1 MKTRLKHMTK
11 STVSVLLS
19 LLMIVSAFTVG
30 IVGTDAAKTTASDPV
45 GAQLTEDDSVS
56 AKTED
61 DGETVGAKV
70 EDDSEVGAT
79 TYYLLLGDNNNN
91 PSGWTKY
98 VSSSSQSFTVTP
110 SSLGLSSF
118 KTGHTYY
125 VGISSST
132 SYTNMWSQGGSSAIG
147 TKTGSIKEA
156 AAQGFNIG
164 STRYNFARFQLNS
177 AVDSVKVTTSHS
189 SGATTYNFSTGTSTW
204 TVVGDSTELF
214 GTAWDYTATANDMT
228 GSGTSYTWSKS
239 NVSLTAGT
247 ISYQVAKNHANT
259 TFYPSTAAT
268 QTVSS
273 TGVYDVTVTYNDST
287 HAVNMTLTDRTPH
300 TLTVGSPGNAVLT
313 AAYNGTTANEGG
325 TLSVPAGSTVNVY
338 VTPDTGYK
346 LDTITSTAGGATS
359 VSGNKGRLT
368 MPAADTTLNITL
380 TDAGKKTIYFNN
392 MNTLYAM
399 VSAKYTYNGTTT
411 SNTMTRLS
419 NSNIWSIEV
428 PADLNE
434 ITFVGDNGNNT
445 GSMSIPNTTAPK
457 YTAPTNKTAP
467 TIINGGTWG
476 EYTARANEVIV
487 TNGSSITNGI
497 NNGTLFA
504 GITATMYDYYADG
517 EVSSGA
523 TNWLTGI
530 NTTANSKEY
539 TTKDNDWKWNS
550 FKTLNAALSDYAST
564 HSVTYPLYFGN
575 LNVWSD
581 NGNGNAIGGVGHS
594 NKSTITSY
602 TNWNQIANGSI
613 QLDNGSNAVTGLS
626 GKTLANSNIHYYSSS
641 DSTNENGAIMAM
653 FDEDFLSGENNQN
666 AALATILR
674 SSFPVRIET
683 RGATTTYP
691 NKIYVSAGE
700 WGNDN
705 AQIWAHLYTD
715 STHYV
720 DIKMEKVGS
729 YYECENTNSYTNVTL
744 VRMPSNYT
752 GTSGT
757 DLDWSKKWGQS
768 TANYTVPTA
777 TTSAARLY
785 SFSSWEPGN
794 TGNGVFDTTD
804 IPSSYG
810 TTSGGYKY
818 YQFNSDGG
826 KDNAYVEGITKPTS
840 SATGSATLEYY
851 ENSNKVYSAEYGKDK
866 KAAGFFPFDNNN
878 FINRVD
884 KHAHDLGFGMKLEIP
899 FTLNENGVLDDGT
912 TPQTFDFSG
921 DDDLWVFIDNKLV
934 LDLGGEHT
942 KTTGSINFKDCSVTA
957 NNKQAIVA
965 GVTRNGKFGTN
976 VTGGWFD
983 NSDPN
988 TVHTM
993 TIYYMERG
1001 MFDSNL
1007 MFGFSFHA
1015 IPNQLKTEKKVRT
1028 ANINSG
1034 FYVLNDTT
1042 KSDTTVDDG
1051 ARYVTWFE
1059 KSYQYENF
1067 NIVQKSDTKPT
1078 DKEGTGKV
1086 TYSLRGATNYSTY
1099 GTAAQ
1104 DYAINYNLNNDN
1116 IAYFLDQYKS
1126 GTNITLTESTAGNS
1140 NRYNYDQSVVVY
1152 DDANN
1157 GAVVT
1162 GTGDISTGYT
1172 FEFGQT
1178 VHTDLDNLNLRARIT
1193 NQMKSHNL
1201 TVTKTLNDPDDTTS
1215 EFTLQFL
1222 FNFDMAAVAGINT
1235 ATTVGYHAYPLY
1247 VKVNGT
1253 ETQLNAD
1260 GTITIKPGD
1269 ILELIKI
1276 PENAQ
1281 MQILE
1286 TIPAD
1291 SKYGYGSTTVTN
1303 GTDVT
1308 TVANGVQFKMG
1319 TTDSTAVIHN
1329 VKGSLQIT
1337 HQLHPDSTA
1346 IGSTLV
1352 SAKVKDGST
1361 DIATYAETSDEDG
1374 ISIDPQYIK
1383 RDSTYNLEIV
1393 LRSDVVDTISYFE
1406 DFYEQITGTMNTL
1419 TASGTPY
1426 TAVIDKASRTAT
1438 ITVPIS
1444 GLFTSGTQ
1452 TYTLLPFYS
1461 KFITS
1466 VYKYKLHFDF
1476 RGYRDLYGYLGYDYS
1491 EQTFTMAELDDYFE
1505 ISDDVVDTNK
1515 NRVTAPVF
1523 KDDDARQSFINLKA
1537 PYENTFMET
1546 VKWQTDM
1553 YDAETH
1559 PEGMTATYNG
1569 ETNTW
1574 TYVVKLKKT
1583 PNRFAFATFRF
1594 PYTVDTYTNKHAAQ
1608 TTSITHGG
1616 DTFDAVQLLT
1626 GGAYNEFG
1634 GRSNT
1639 VTQYRTGYGDNY
1651 KISGDYVTAPT
1662 RVWDTTTDSFKY
1674 FSYWSVWNVADAA
1687 SKTGSSEY
1695 TRCYYPEFNLS
1706 LYQDSIITPVYN
1718 HSSYLSPS
1726 ERAQADDAA
1735 RTDSFSTNG
1744 RATITM
1750 MENSR
1755 MQWTAGRAGNTLSG
1769 TYINGGDRIYTDFLV
1784 SYTYQDLMLNTDTT
1798 GMKAGIVVETVRELD
1813 QNEGVYFT
1821 KTQAEYAQTDN
1832 SSIDK
1837 SAIKA
1842 FAEGGTNANLLK
1854 TEFSVT
1860 TLDNKNRKNQYYSL
1874 PNISQTTHEATTRK
1888 IKLYRAYSYLKNSK
1902 GTVLLVSD
1910 PIYFTI
1916 YDIASISN
1924 MQGGASYGGVS

>member
-30 IVGTDAAKTTASDPV
+30 IVGTDAAKTSASDPV

-79 TYYLLLGDNNNN
+79 TYYLLLGDNKNN
-91 PSGWTKY
+91 PSDWTKY

-118 KTGHTYY
+118 ETGHTYY

-204 TVVGDSTELF
+204 TVVGNSTELF

-247 ISYQVAKNHANT
+247 ISYQVAKNHAST
-259 TFYPSTAAT
+259 TVYPSTAAT

-359 VSGNKGRLT
+359 VSGNKGTLT

-467 TIINGGTWG
+467 TIANGGRWG

-539 TTKDNDWKWNS
+539 TTNKNDWKWNS
-550 FKTLNAALSDYAST
+550 FTKLNSALSDYASK

-575 LNVWSD
+575 LNLKSKESNNHYSLD
-581 NGNGNAIGGVGHS
+581 DVGHS
-594 NKSTITSY
+594 SSSTVLGYS
-602 TNWNQIANGSI
+602 NWNQKVNGSVD
-613 QLDNGSNAVTGLS
+613 LSNGSNALTGLS
-626 GKTLANSNIHYYSSS
+626 GKTLANSNIHYYSGS

-674 SSFPVRIET
+674 SSFPVRIEN
-683 RGATTTYP
+683 RGGVSDSVWLDENDKWNGSDDHEYIYAWVWGDGKTSKWVKFTKVDGNIFKATGVSGYTKMKVMSLKTENVSDGSTTYGSP
-691 NKIYVSAGE
+691 DIAYGNHATGEITISVTDKAICKLSNFNAG
-700 WGNDN
+700 
-705 AQIWAHLYTD
+705 AFT
-715 STHYV
+715 TH
-720 DIKMEKVGS
+720 
-729 YYECENTNSYTNVTL
+729 
-744 VRMPSNYT
+744 
-752 GTSGT
+752 
-757 DLDWSKKWGQS
+757 
-768 TANYTVPTA
+768 
-777 TTSAARLY
+777 
-785 SFSSWEPGN
+785 SS
-794 TGNGVFDTTD
+794 DTIT
-804 IPSSYG
+804 I
-810 TTSGGYKY
+810 TGGYKY

-826 KDNAYVEGITKPTS
+826 KDNAYVESITKPTS
-840 SATGSATLEYY
+840 SATGSATLQYY

-866 KAAGFFPFDNNN
+866 KAAGFFPFDKNN

-899 FTLNENGVLDDGT
+899 FTLNANGVLDDGT
-912 TPQTFDFSG
+912 TAQTFDFSG

-934 LDLGGEHT
+934 LDLGGEHNMT
-942 KTTGSINFKDCSVTA
+942 EGTINFKDCSVTA
-957 NNKQAIVA
+957 NKKEAIGSA
-965 GVTRNGKFGTN
+965 IRNGKFGKD

-1007 MFGFSFHA
+1007 KFGFSFHA

-1067 NIVQKSDTKPT
+1067 NIVQKSSAAPT

-1235 ATTVGYHAYPLY
+1235 ATTKGYHAYPLY

-1260 GTITIKPGD
+1260 GTITIKPGE

-1553 YDAETH
+1553 YDADSH
-1559 PEGMTATYNG
+1559 PEGMTATYNSG
-1569 ETNTW
+1569 TNTW

-1583 PNRFAFATFRF
+1583 PNRFAFATLRF
-1594 PYTVDTYTNKHAAQ
+1594 PYAVDKYTNKHAAQ
-1608 TTSITHGG
+1608 TTSITYGG

-1626 GGAYNEFG
+1626 GGAYNEYG

-1639 VTQYRTGYGDNY
+1639 DIQYRTGYGDNY

-1662 RVWDTTTDSFKY
+1662 RVWDTSTNSFKY

-1687 SKTGSSEY
+1687 SKTGSQEY

-1813 QNEGVYFT
+1813 QNEGGYFT
-1821 KTQAEYAQTDN
+1821 KTQAEYALTDN
-1832 SSIDK
+1832 SSINK

-1888 IKLYRAYSYLKNSK
+1888 IKLYRAYSYLKNSS

>member
-30 IVGTDAAKTTASDPV
+30 VVGTDAANTSASDPV

-70 EDDSEVGAT
+70 EDDSEVGAM

-118 KTGHTYY
+118 ETNHNYY

-156 AAQGFNIG
+156 AAQDFNIA

-204 TVVGDSTELF
+204 TVVGNSTELF

-247 ISYQVAKNHANT
+247 ISYRVAKNHAST
-259 TFYPSTAAT
+259 TVYPSTAAT

-287 HAVNMTLTDRTPH
+287 HEVNMTLTDRTPH

-346 LDTITSTAGGATS
+346 LASITSTAGGATS
-359 VSGNKGRLT
+359 VSGNKGTLT

-380 TDAGKKTIYFNN
+380 ADAGKKTIYFNN

-399 VSAKYTYNGTTT
+399 VSAKYTYNGSTT

-428 PADLNE
+428 PADLTE
-434 ITFVGDNGNNT
+434 ITFVGDNGYNT

-467 TIINGGTWG
+467 TTANGGRWG

-539 TTKDNDWKWNS
+539 TTNNNDWKWNS
-550 FKTLNAALSDYAST
+550 FTKLNSALSAYAST

-575 LNVWSD
+575 LNVTSYSGSQRSID
-581 NGNGNAIGGVGHS
+581 AVGLS
-594 NKSTITSY
+594 SSSTVLAY
-602 TNWNQIANGSI
+602 TNWNQLANGSI
-613 QLDNGSNAVTGLS
+613 SLNDANSGAKNAVTGLS

-653 FDEDFLSGENNQN
+653 FDEDFLSGENTQN

-674 SSFPVRIET
+674 SSFPVHIEN
-683 RGATTTYP
+683 RGGTTTYE
-691 NKIYVSAGE
+691 NKIYVDAKGFDPGSGE
-700 WGNDN
+700 L
-705 AQIWAHLYTD
+705 WAHFYDANSHTKDELMTKVGDYYVCDIPTSFTPTNVIFVRQASSGGTAIDWNNKWNESNSCGVPSSSTDAGRLYTF
-715 STHYV
+715 S
-720 DIKMEKVGS
+720 
-729 YYECENTNSYTNVTL
+729 NS
-744 VRMPSNYT
+744 SDA
-752 GTSGT
+752 SGT
-757 DLDWSKKWGQS
+757 FSKG
-768 TANYTVPTA
+768 
-777 TTSAARLY
+777 
-785 SFSSWEPGN
+785 
-794 TGNGVFDTTD
+794 D
-804 IPSSYG
+804 IASSYG

-826 KDNAYVEGITKPTS
+826 KDNAYVKSITKPTS

-851 ENSNKVYSAEYGKDK
+851 ENSNKVYSAEYGNDK

-934 LDLGGEHT
+934 LDLGGEHN
-942 KTTGSINFKDCSVTA
+942 KTEGTINFSDCSITA
-957 NNKQAIVA
+957 NNKQAIA
-965 GVTRNGKFGTN
+965 SGVTRNGKFGTN
-976 VTGGWFD
+976 VEGGWFD
-983 NSDPN
+983 NSNPN

-1235 ATTVGYHAYPLY
+1235 ATTKGYHAYPLY

-1303 GTDVT
+1303 GADVT

-1346 IGSTLV
+1346 IGNTLV

-1361 DIATYAETSDEDG
+1361 DIATYAETPGEDG

-1383 RDSTYNLEIV
+1383 SDSTYDLEIV
-1393 LRSDVVDTISYFE
+1393 LRSEVVDTISYFE
-1406 DFYEQITGTMNTL
+1406 DFYEQIITGTMNL
-1419 TASGTPY
+1419 LAASGTPY
-1426 TAVIDKASRTAT
+1426 TAVINKASRTAT

-1476 RGYRDLYGYLGYDYS
+1476 QGYRDLYGYLGYDYS
-1491 EQTFTMAELDDYFE
+1491 EQTFTMAELDEYFA
-1505 ISDDVVDTNK
+1505 ISDDVVDTNSNK
-1515 NRVTAPVF
+1515 VTAPVF

-1594 PYTVDTYTNKHAAQ
+1594 PYTVDAYTNKHAAQ
-1608 TTSITHGG
+1608 TTSITYGE

-1626 GGAYNEFG
+1626 DGAYNEYG

-1639 VTQYRTGYGDNY
+1639 ETQYRTGYGDNY

-1662 RVWDTTTDSFKY
+1662 RVWDTSTNSFKY

-1735 RTDSFSTNG
+1735 RTDSFSKNG

-1755 MQWTAGRAGNTLSG
+1755 MQWTAGRPGNTLSG

-1813 QNEGVYFT
+1813 HNEGVYFT

-1832 SSIDK
+1832 SSINK
-1837 SAIKA
+1837 SDIKA

-1888 IKLYRAYSYLKNSK
+1888 IKLYRAYSYLKNSSGK
-1902 GTVLLVSD
+1902 VLLVSD

>member
-1 MKTRLKHMTK
+1 MTK

-164 STRYNFARFQLNS
+164 STSYNFARFQLNS

-204 TVVGDSTELF
+204 TVVGNSTELF

-247 ISYQVAKNHANT
+247 ISYQVAKNHAST
-259 TFYPSTAAT
+259 TVYPSTAAT

-359 VSGNKGRLT
+359 VSGNKGTLT

-419 NSNIWSIEV
+419 NSNIWSIEI
-428 PADLNE
+428 PADLE
-434 ITFVGDNGNNT
+434 YITFVGDNGNNT
-445 GSMSIPNTTAPK
+445 GSMSIPWGTYTVPK

-467 TIINGGTWG
+467 TIANGGRWG

-539 TTKDNDWKWNS
+539 TTDKNDWKWNS
-550 FKTLNAALSDYAST
+550 FTKLNSALSDYAST
-564 HSVTYPLYFGN
+564 HSVAYPLYFGN

-581 NGNGNAIGGVGHS
+581 NGTGNAIGNVGHS

-613 QLDNGSNAVTGLS
+613 QLSNGSNAVTGLS

-691 NKIYVSAGE
+691 NKIYVQCNGSDGTAD
-700 WGNDN
+700 WDKDS
-705 AQIWAHLYTD
+705 AQIWVRFID
-715 STHYV
+715 SSSNGLGDYNITSKDSNGYHSAT
-720 DIKMEKVGS
+720 IPSGTAKIS
-729 YYECENTNSYTNVTL
+729 L
-744 VRMPSNYT
+744 VRMPSNY
-752 GTSGT
+752 SGT
-757 DLDWSKKWGQS
+757 TIDYDKKWNKQS
-768 TANYTVPTA
+768 DIAVTTD
-777 TTSAARLY
+777 TTSANRLY
-785 SFSSWEPGN
+785 KI
-794 TGNGVFDTTD
+794 TAFDGDPTRAD

-826 KDNAYVEGITKPTS
+826 KDNAYVESITKPTS

-866 KAAGFFPFDNNN
+866 KAAGFFPFDKNN

-899 FTLNENGVLDDGT
+899 FTLNANGVLDDGT
-912 TPQTFDFSG
+912 TAQTFDFSG

-957 NNKQAIVA
+957 NKKEAIGSA
-965 GVTRNGKFGTN
+965 TRNGKFGTD
-976 VTGGWFD
+976 VEGGWFD
-983 NSDPN
+983 NRNPN

-1042 KSDTTVDDG
+1042 RSDTTVDDG

-1059 KSYQYENF
+1059 KSYQYEHF

-1104 DYAINYNLNNDN
+1104 YYAINYNLNNDN

-1476 RGYRDLYGYLGYDYS
+1476 QGYRDLYGYLGYDYS

-1553 YDAETH
+1553 YDADSH
-1559 PEGMTATYNG
+1559 PEGMTATYNSG
-1569 ETNTW
+1569 TNTW

-1583 PNRFAFATFRF
+1583 PNRFAFATLRF
-1594 PYTVDTYTNKHAAQ
+1594 PYAVDTYTHKHAAQ
-1608 TTSITHGG
+1608 TTSITYGE

-1626 GGAYNEFG
+1626 DGAYNEYG

-1639 VTQYRTGYGDNY
+1639 ETQYRTGYGDNY

-1662 RVWDTTTDSFKY
+1662 RVWDTSTNSFKY

-1687 SKTGSSEY
+1687 SKTGSQEY

-1813 QNEGVYFT
+1813 QNEGGYFT
-1821 KTQAEYAQTDN
+1821 KTQAEYALTDN
-1832 SSIDK
+1832 SSINK

-1888 IKLYRAYSYLKNSK
+1888 IKLYRAYSYLKNSS

>member
-70 EDDSEVGAT
+70 EDDSEVGAM

-118 KTGHTYY
+118 ETDHTYY

-147 TKTGSIKEA
+147 TKTGSIQEA

-164 STRYNFARFQLNS
+164 STNYNFARFRLNS

-247 ISYQVAKNHANT
+247 ISYRVAKNHAST
-259 TFYPSTAAT
+259 TVYPSTAAT

-287 HAVNMTLTDRTPH
+287 HAVNMTLTDRTPR
-300 TLTVGSPGNAVLT
+300 TLTVGSPDNAVLT
-313 AAYNGTTANEGG
+313 AAYNGMTASEGG

-359 VSGNKGRLT
+359 VSGNTGTLT

-380 TDAGKKTIYFNN
+380 ADAGKKTIYFNN

-419 NSNIWSIEV
+419 NSNIWSIEI
-428 PADLNE
+428 PADLAS
-434 ITFVGDNGNNT
+434 ITFVGDNGYNT

-467 TIINGGTWG
+467 TKANGGTWG

-530 NTTANSKEY
+530 NTTANNKEY
-539 TTKDNDWKWNS
+539 TTNNNDWKWNS
-550 FKTLNAALSDYAST
+550 FTKLNSALSDYALT

-575 LNVWSD
+575 LNVTSYS
-581 NGNGNAIGGVGHS
+581 GSQLAIDAVGHS
-594 NKSTITSY
+594 SSATVTGY
-602 TNWNQIANGSI
+602 TAWNQIANGSI
-613 QLDNGSNAVTGLS
+613 ELNDGSNAVTGLS

-674 SSFPVRIET
+674 SSFPVRIQTFNQYAEIYWDVSNIDWWY
-683 RGATTTYP
+683 RDNVTTAYAHFW
-691 NKIYVSAGE
+691 KSSDSSQYVNVEASA
-700 WGNDN
+700 NDN
-705 AQIWAHLYTD
+705 QVFKFEIPNGYDRVLFYRASSIDGAWKNKTNDLTIDNALY
-715 STHYV
+715 
-720 DIKMEKVGS
+720 K
-729 YYECENTNSYTNVTL
+729 NSN
-744 VRMPSNYT
+744 
-752 GTSGT
+752 TSGEV
-757 DLDWSKKWGQS
+757 LSGSWQSK
-768 TANYTVPTA
+768 
-777 TTSAARLY
+777 
-785 SFSSWEPGN
+785 E
-794 TGNGVFDTTD
+794 GVT
-804 IPSSYG
+804 PSS
-810 TTSGGYKY
+810 SYKY

-934 LDLGGEHT
+934 LDLGGEHN
-942 KTTGSINFKDCSVTA
+942 KTEGTINFSDCSVTA
-957 NNKQAIVA
+957 NNKQAIGSA
-965 GVTRNGKFGTN
+965 TRNGKFGTD

-983 NSDPN
+983 NSNPN

-1042 KSDTTVDDG
+1042 RSDTTVDDG

-1059 KSYQYENF
+1059 KSYQYEHF
-1067 NIVQKSDTKPT
+1067 NIVQKSSAAPT
-1078 DKEGTGKV
+1078 DKDGDGKI

-1116 IAYFLDQYKS
+1116 IAYFLGQYAS
-1126 GTNITLTESTAGNS
+1126 GTKITLTESTAGNS

-1172 FEFGQT
+1172 FAFGQT

-1201 TVTKTLNDPDDTTS
+1201 TVTKVVNDPDDITS
-1215 EFTLQFL
+1215 QFTLQFL

-1235 ATTVGYHAYPLY
+1235 ATTKGYHAYPLY

-1260 GTITIKPGD
+1260 GTITITPGD
-1269 ILELIKI
+1269 VLELIKI

-1286 TIPAD
+1286 TIPPA
-1291 SKYGYGSTTVTN
+1291 SNAYGYGSTTVTN
-1303 GTDVT
+1303 GVDVATD
-1308 TVANGVQFKMG
+1308 ANGVRFKMG
-1319 TTDSTAVIHN
+1319 TTDTTAVIHN

-1346 IGSTLV
+1346 IGNTLV

-1361 DIATYAETSDEDG
+1361 DIATYAETPDEDG

-1393 LRSDVVDTISYFE
+1393 LRSEVVDTISYFE
-1406 DFYEQITGTMNTL
+1406 DFYEQITGTMNL
-1419 TASGTPY
+1419 LAASGTPY
-1426 TAVIDKASRTAT
+1426 TAVINKASRTAT

-1476 RGYRDLYGYLGYDYS
+1476 QGYRDLYGYLGYDYS
-1491 EQTFTMAELDDYFE
+1491 EQTFTMAELDEYFT

-1515 NRVTAPVF
+1515 NKVTAPVF

-1594 PYTVDTYTNKHAAQ
+1594 PYTVDTYTHKHAAQ
-1608 TTSITHGG
+1608 TTSITYGG

-1626 GGAYNEFG
+1626 GGAYIERG

-1639 VTQYRTGYGDNY
+1639 ETHYRTGYGDNY

-1662 RVWDTTTDSFKY
+1662 RVWDTSTNSFKY

-1798 GMKAGIVVETVRELD
+1798 RMKAGIVVETVRELD
-1813 QNEGVYFT
+1813 QNEGGYFT
-1821 KTQAEYAQTDN
+1821 KTQAEYALTNN
-1832 SSIDK
+1832 SSINK

-1888 IKLYRAYSYLKNSK
+1888 IKLYRAYSYLKNSS